1 MDYYL
6 RLPAEET
13 PRIDENA
20 ERNRPNNTIPA
31 FIGLVTNRCP
41 AVAGWLD
48 RKLHGKGSLEAD
60 TEYALCLNLTDVQQM
75 QLRLLQGRLTW
86 LALSAGFD
94 QDHGVSE
101 GVLTQLGPT
110 LRDYGGVFTF
120 HSTIS

>member
-1 MDYYL
+1 MQSG
-6 RLPAEET
+6 
-13 PRIDENA
+13 IDLTTLFLHSLA
-20 ERNRPNNTIPA
+20 SSPTVAQPW
-31 FIGLVTNRCP
+31 L
-41 AVAGWLD
+41 AGWLD

-60 TEYALCLNLTDVQQM
+60 TEYALCLNLADVQQM